1 MRLAPQRVA
10 DFRYAGC
17 EGAFTSQ
24 MTSRQFGLLC
34 ALAAVWGCS
43 FLFIKVIVDAGVGPM
58 GMSAARTLLGA
69 ATLAPFA
76 YVARAGF
83 RQPRRAWALMLGLG
97 VLNFAVPWT
106 LFGVAEQHVPS
117 GAAAVANASAPLW
130 SAIVATA
137 FLRADRLDAR
147 RIAGLLAGF
156 FGVVVLM
163 GNDLADL
170 SGGEAGGIGLI
181 LVATLCYA
189 VSAVS
194 IRRWVSEVPP
204 IPLATVQVATAA
216 AILMPLALLSRAY
229 SDADFAPKVFA
240 SAAALGGL
248 GSGLAVVAYMHLIQK
263 AGPVR
268 ASVVTYMAPPIG
280 VALGWLV
287 LDEAIG
293 WNLVA
298 ALGFI
303 LAGVALVQGI
313 GIGWVRARLPR
324 GLATAASD

>member
-1 MRLAPQRVA
+1 
-10 DFRYAGC
+10 
-17 EGAFTSQ
+17 
-24 MTSRQFGLLC
+24 MTSRQFGILC

-43 FLFIKVIVDAGVGPM
+43 FLFIKVIVEAGVEPM
-58 GMSAARTLLGA
+58 GMSGARTLLGA

-76 YVARAGF
+76 FAARAGF
-83 RQPRRAWALMLGLG
+83 RQPKRAWALMVGLG
-97 VLNFAVPWT
+97 VLNFAIPWT

-130 SAIVATA
+130 SAIIAA
-137 FLRADRLDAR
+137 ALLRADRLDAR
-147 RIAGLLAGF
+147 RIAGLLVGF
-156 FGVVVLM
+156 LGVVVLM
-163 GNDLADL
+163 GNDLTDL
-170 SGGEAGGIGLI
+170 NGGEAASVGLI
-181 LVATLCYA
+181 LFATLCYA
-189 VSAVS
+189 TSAVA
-194 IRRWVSEVPP
+194 IRRWVREVPP

-216 AILMPLALLSRAY
+216 TILMPLALLSGAY
-229 SDADFAPKVFA
+229 SDADLSAKVFA

-248 GSGLAVVAYMHLIQK
+248 GSGLAVVAYMYLIQK

-280 VALGWLV
+280 VVLGWLV

-303 LAGVALVQGI
+303 LAGVGLVQGI
-313 GIGWVRARLPR
+313 GVGWLRARLPR
-324 GLATAASD
+324 QFAPAGSD